1 MGLIKTKGGRGGEG
15 RGGDHL
21 LEFLVMVD
29 VVTRC
34 RMEKP
39 TETHGEGARMIVKEL
54 FDFYFLY

>member
-1 MGLIKTKGGRGGEG
+1 MGPIKTKGGGGGRGGEG
-15 RGGDHL
+15 ITYWN
-21 LEFLVMVD
+21 LVMVD